1 MNILNAISNEEQ
13 QSLEKI
19 NIKLLDKDYS
29 ISELKEITQ
38 NIYKDGYMNIETTY
52 GEAEEYKKLYERFSV
67 LSKIDIEKVK
77 KYSKKEFEDDY
88 YVTTVLMHGVIWN
101 SPHRI
106 NEARKRNGKKLLNED
121 EFERLKKIQKENSK
135 KFENYI
141 EYLEN
146 KYGKDL
152 EATAKYYSTIIK

>member
-106 NEARKRNGKKLLNED
+106 NEARKRNEKKLLNED